1 MLTITVLPNDGSM
14 PYERRF
20 RNPKNAA
27 KFLESLSGRRPT
39 KRAAD
44 ATKPCAN
51 FQKAHDGKCYNCGF
65 GVKAHR

>member
-1 MLTITVLPNDGSM
+1 MLTITVLPKDGSM

-39 KRAAD
+39 KRAPDRAKS
-44 ATKPCAN
+44 A
-51 FQKAHDGKCYNCGF
+51 
-65 GVKAHR
+65 VKKSSSVGLLSKGE

>member
-39 KRAAD
+39 KRAVDRLA
-44 ATKPCAN
+44 AWAGVVN
-51 FQKAHDGKCYNCGF
+51 F
-65 GVKAHR
+65 V